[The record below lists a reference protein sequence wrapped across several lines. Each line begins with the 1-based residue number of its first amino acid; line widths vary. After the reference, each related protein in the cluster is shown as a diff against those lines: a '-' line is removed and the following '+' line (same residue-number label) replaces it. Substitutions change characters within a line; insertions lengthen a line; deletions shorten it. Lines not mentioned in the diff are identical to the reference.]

1 MIIFRR
7 LMVGIVAEYNP
18 FHNGHIRQ
26 INWVKQNFPGE
37 KIIVVMSDK
46 FSQRGEFTIASF
58 FSRKRIAKKYGV
70 NKVIKL
76 SFDETVQA
84 AHIFAYHAVMKLH
97 QAGVNK
103 IVFGSESDD
112 VKQMLYLAQFLN
124 KNSDDFN
131 ITIRKYIKK
140 EKMAYPKAF
149 SLALSELS
157 GSSYDLPNDILGF
170 EYVKTIVNN
179 NLDIQIYSIKRNIEF
194 HSEQT
199 YENYASASLLRKKI
213 KNNEDISKY
222 TPMWIKKGRFIEK
235 TYFKFKK
242 ILLST
247 PLEKIKRI
255 KLVSEGIENLFLKN
269 IHHTNY
275 DDFIQACVS
284 KRYTASRIKR
294 IYAWILC
301 KKWK

>member
-1 MIIFRR
+1 
-7 LMVGIVAEYNP
+7 MVGIVAEYNP

-131 ITIRKYIKK
+131 KTIRKYIKK

-222 TPMWIKKGRFIEK
+222 TPMRIKKGRFIEK

>member
-1 MIIFRR
+1 
-7 LMVGIVAEYNP
+7 MVGIVAEYNP